1 MASHETRGFPT
12 CPRKVTVRAPLLP
25 LVAVL
30 VPLVFSGCGS
40 STPECSGTLV
50 APELRGTFTVPI
62 VTFTNASQ
70 LYVCLGATCGGEV
83 AKRTS
88 ITVEERPA
96 EAKPAVDGGFSD
108 TRGPG
113 TVTVRYDTSA
123 APAPVTGD
131 VLRLRYPASP
141 AGAWTID
148 VSMRAEVTA
157 ATECSP
163 AYGTLTRVP

>member
-1 MASHETRGFPT
+1 M
-12 CPRKVTVRAPLLP
+12 RAPLLS

-40 STPECSGTLV
+40 STPDCDGSFV

-62 VTFTNASQ
+62 VTFTSVGQ

-113 TVTVRYDTSA
+113 TVTVRYDTSS

-141 AGAWTID
+141 TGPWTID

-157 ATECSP
+157 ATECKP
-163 AYGTLTRVP
+163 TYGTLTRVP

>member
-1 MASHETRGFPT
+1 M
-12 CPRKVTVRAPLLP
+12 PRKVTVRAPLLS
-25 LVAVL
+25 LVAL
-30 VPLVFSGCGS
+30 LAPLVFSGCGS
-40 STPECSGTLV
+40 TTPECNSGGY
-50 APELRGTFTVPI
+50 ARPELTGTFDVPI

-96 EAKPAVDGGFSD
+96 EAKPAVDGGLND

-123 APAPVTGD
+123 EPAPVTGD
-131 VLRLRYPASP
+131 ILRLRYPASP